1 MADIL
6 DFPAVAYTGS
16 NGFVG
21 RIRKAWADYLLY
33 SRTVA
38 ELQSLTNRELHD
50 LGLSRFAIRQVAR
63 DSVYGL

>member
-1 MADIL
+1 MTDIL
-6 DFPAVAYTGS
+6 NFPAAANGAS
-16 NGFVG
+16 NGLLARFQ
-21 RIRKAWADYLLY
+21 KAWADYKLY

-38 ELQSLTNRELHD
+38 ELQLLSNRELQD